1 MINIERQQLIVI
13 WTDLHFFH
21 GLNLPA
27 IKLIFWSYDDYQFN
41 RSSSHS
47 KPYTF
52 NLSFALLYIVQL

>member
-1 MINIERQQLIVI
+1 MINIERQQSIVV
-13 WTDLHFFH
+13 WTYLHFSH

-27 IKLIFWSYDDYQFN
+27 IKLIFLSYDDYQFN
-41 RSSSHS
+41 RFSSYS